1 MVLSRSR
8 VLLTFL
14 AFLIS
19 LAPCEAQESDIN
31 FKPSPLVIEDK
42 NLEETADLQYK
53 NYLKK
58 NNPELSFK
66 MAKTM
71 KGEYKKRKEYFIE
84 MLHDGDLIVS
94 GELYNYLQSLLDK
107 ITTSVNIPNKKV
119 FIVRDYTPNAFN
131 MGDNNIFIHLGLIY
145 YSNSEDEL
153 AYIIA
158 HELGHNELGHYDK
171 SVLDYVELEHNDS
184 IKKIISKI
192 KKSEYGRVSSINKL
206 MIPWLLANKEDSRK
220 DEYAADDYA
229 LNSVI
234 EIGYDL
240 TKIIEIYDVFEN
252 YGKQV
257 DTVLFDF
264 ENLLALNLSK
274 SDYSGKLKVIQASS
288 LGEFKKQKGALEDKM
303 RTHPFNEDRKEVMFS
318 KMTDENEL
326 KIKNNIDN
334 YEFYKNLAHREIIAD
349 ALHSINL
356 DDAIFYSLLLFQKDS
371 TSLFVHKVIPLSFAL
386 LGYEKIKRRAGKRLA
401 IHSPYHDNNYNQLL
415 HFLREISPKQ
425 CFEISNDWSKKN
437 MDLITGDIENPTLLI
452 MDFISKNHDKYEI
465 RHQVEID
472 KLNNYYLKPLL
483 KLINTEYKN
492 K

>member
-1 MVLSRSR
+1 
-8 VLLTFL
+8 
-14 AFLIS
+14 
-19 LAPCEAQESDIN
+19 
-31 FKPSPLVIEDK
+31 LVIEDK

-371 TSLFVHKVIPLSFAL
+371 TSLFVHKV
-386 LGYEKIKRRAGKRLA
+386 
-401 IHSPYHDNNYNQLL
+401 
-415 HFLREISPKQ
+415 
-425 CFEISNDWSKKN
+425 
-437 MDLITGDIENPTLLI
+437 
-452 MDFISKNHDKYEI
+452 
-465 RHQVEID
+465 
-472 KLNNYYLKPLL
+472 
-483 KLINTEYKN
+483 
-492 K
+492 